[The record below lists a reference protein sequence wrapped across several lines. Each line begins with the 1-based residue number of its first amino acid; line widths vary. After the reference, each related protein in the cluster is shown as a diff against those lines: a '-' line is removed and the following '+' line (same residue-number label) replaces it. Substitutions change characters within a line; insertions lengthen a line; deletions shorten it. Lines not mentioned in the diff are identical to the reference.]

1 MKSSTQC
8 NRKLRV
14 VRLAITVGLAMLFVA
29 VLLCGL
35 RKVAPAHA
43 TPGILHVDGASGSD
57 TTGCT
62 DPANP
67 CATIGYALGQAG
79 EGDTILVA
87 QGTYTENLVITKT
100 VTLEGAYKSAGW
112 SRCLG
117 RYATTIDGNQS
128 GAVITV
134 TLESTH
140 TTTAVIDGFT
150 ITNGNRGIHILVSS
164 VSIRNSKIIHNH
176 TAGDGGGVRIDRSHV
191 TITNTLIAD
200 NESGHV
206 GGAMIMGKWDTYPGT
221 TVRIYNSTIAYN
233 TAAGYYNGIF
243 NSNSSLQI
251 FNSIVWGHEGQ
262 DLYCGPTPCGGVT
275 YSDIEMG
282 LPGEGN
288 ISEDPRFVDPANGD
302 YHLRPDSP
310 CIDAGI
316 NEFASE
322 TDWEMDPRPLDGDLD
337 GAPVVDMGADE
348 FQMVLAAYQAW
359 HGLPSHA
366 PAPYTSTDP
375 IVISNHITAA
385 QAQGIDGFVVDW
397 YGPPDG
403 LLNDTDREFI
413 DRATAELLQQSE
425 ERGFYAAILYDEGT
439 VSAAGV
445 PTTAYQTRVISD
457 LLYARRYLTL
467 PAYLLVNRR
476 PAVFVFPYDDVDPHI
491 DWTEV
496 RDQLGITVTLFDKDP
511 NPGDPG
517 HDTQFDGFYA
527 WVQPTAGEW
536 LSDCTEWG
544 EGYLTWF
551 YNTMASPTYAEK
563 GTVGGVWPG
572 FDDSLAPWGSG
583 RCMSRRC
590 GQTWRDTWR
599 FVKQYNPP
607 IVLIQ
612 TWNDFEEGTD
622 VEFGIGHCVYLPL
635 VMRDAPAAVGTGEKL
650 RVVNPCTADLR

>member
-1 MKSSTQC
+1 MESSTQC

-14 VRLAITVGLAMLFVA
+14 MRLAITGGLATLFVA

-35 RKVAPAHA
+35 QVTPARA

-67 CATIGYALGQAG
+67 CATIGYALDQAG

-87 QGTYTENLVITKT
+87 QGVYTENLVITRT

-117 RYATTIDGNQS
+117 RCTTTIDGNQS

-140 TTTAVIDGFT
+140 TTTTVIDGFT
-150 ITNGNRGIHILVSS
+150 ITNGDRGVFIELSAVA
-164 VSIRNSKIIHNH
+164 IRNSKIVHNH
-176 TAGDGGGVRIDRSHV
+176 NTSWGAAGMVIDHSSV
-191 TITNTLIAD
+191 TITNTLVAD
-200 NESGHV
+200 NTD
-206 GGAMIMGKWDTYPGT
+206 GAIFVVSPVSTSDPPSSLIVNG
-221 TVRIYNSTIAYN
+221 STIAN
-233 TAAGYYNGIF
+233 NCALHSPECSGIF
-243 NSNSSLQI
+243 CSLSTCVAV
-251 FNSIVWGHEGQ
+251 NSIVWGHEGE
-262 DLYCGPTPCGGVT
+262 DFAGHNYYATF
-275 YSDIEMG
+275 SDIEMG
-282 LPGEGN
+282 LEGEGN
-288 ISEDPRFVDPANGD
+288 ISEDPRFIDPANGD

-310 CIDAGI
+310 CIDAGT
-316 NEFASE
+316 NESAAE
-322 TDWEMDPRPLDGDLD
+322 TDWERNPRPLDGDLD

-385 QAQGIDGFVVDW
+385 KARGIDGFVVDW

-413 DRATAELLQQSE
+413 DRATGELVQQSE
-425 ERGFYAAILYDEGT
+425 GRGFYPAILYDEGT

-467 PAYLLVNRR
+467 PAYLLVNRH
-476 PAVFVFPYDDVDPHI
+476 PAIFVFPYEDVDPHI

-496 RDQLGITVTLFDKDP
+496 RSQLGITVTLLDKDP
-511 NPGDPG
+511 DPDHPG
-517 HDTQFDGFYA
+517 HDAQFDGFYA

-536 LSDCTEWG
+536 SPDCTEWG

-590 GQTWRDTWR
+590 GQTWRDTWW
-599 FVKQYNPP
+599 FVKQYNPT
-607 IVLIQ
+607 VVMIQ

-622 VEFGIGHCVYLPL
+622 VEFGIGTCVYLPL
-635 VMRDAPAAVGTGEKL
+635 VMRDAPAAAGIGEKL
-650 RVVNPCTADLR
+650 RVVKPCIADLR

>member
-1 MKSSTQC
+1 MGSSTQC
-8 NRKLRV
+8 NRKLRIM
-14 VRLAITVGLAMLFVA
+14 RLAITVGLAMLFVA

-35 RKVAPAHA
+35 RKVTPAHA

-57 TTGCT
+57 TTDCT
-62 DPANP
+62 DPATP
-67 CATIGYALGQAG
+67 CATIGYALDQAG

-87 QGTYTENLVITKT
+87 QGVYTENLVITRT

-117 RYATTIDGNQS
+117 RYTTTIDGNQS

-140 TTTAVIDGFT
+140 TTTTVIDGFT
-150 ITNGNRGIHILVSS
+150 ITNGDRGVFIELSAVA
-164 VSIRNSKIIHNH
+164 IRNSKIVHNH
-176 TAGDGGGVRIDRSHV
+176 NTSWGAAGMVIDHSFV

-200 NESGHV
+200 NTDEAILVMSTV
-206 GGAMIMGKWDTYPGT
+206 SIPGPSSSLIIT
-221 TVRIYNSTIAYN
+221 SSTIAN
-233 TAAGYYNGIF
+233 NCALHSPGCNGIF
-243 NSNSSLQI
+243 CSLSACVAV
-251 FNSIVWGHEGQ
+251 NSIVWGHEGA
-262 DLYCGPTPCGGVT
+262 DFAGHNYYATF
-275 YSDIEMG
+275 SDIEMG
-282 LPGEGN
+282 LEGEGN
-288 ISEDPRFVDPANGD
+288 ISEDPRFIDPASGD

-310 CIDAGI
+310 CIDAGT
-316 NEFASE
+316 NENAAE
-322 TDWEMDPRPLDGDLD
+322 TDLEGHPRPLDGDLD
-337 GAPVVDMGADE
+337 GAPVADMGADE
-348 FQMVLAAYQAW
+348 FEMVLAAYQAW
-359 HGLPSHA
+359 HGLPSHV

-385 QAQGIDGFVVDW
+385 KARGIDGFVVDW

-413 DRATAELLQQSE
+413 DRATGELLQQSE
-425 ERGFYAAILYDEGT
+425 GRGFYPAILYDEGT

-467 PAYLLVNRR
+467 PAYLLVNRH

-496 RDQLGITVTLFDKDP
+496 RSQLGITVTLLDKDP
-511 NPGDPG
+511 DPDHLG
-517 HDTQFDGFYA
+517 HDAQFDGFYA

-536 LSDCTEWG
+536 LPDCTEWG

-551 YNTMASPTYAEK
+551 YNTMASPPYAEK

-599 FVKQYNPP
+599 FVKQYKPP
-607 IVLIQ
+607 IVMIQ

-622 VEFGIGHCVYLPL
+622 VEFGIGTCVYLPL
-635 VMRDAPAAVGTGEKL
+635 VMRDAPAAAGTGEKL
-650 RVVNPCTADLR
+650 RVVNPCIGDLR